1 MSVLNTE
8 SFTLKYQGISHMLI
22 SDCGICTQYN
32 PETYK
37 IQNPEIKKYKGLW
50 DTGATGTVITKKVVE
65 ELGLVPTGFINSY
78 HANGSSIVNTY
89 LVNVTL
95 PNGVMIH
102 TVKVTE
108 GILNGFDVLI
118 GMDVITKGDFSI
130 TNKDGK
136 TVFSFQIPST
146 HFTDFVEEHE
156 REIKMKYHTPI
167 VKDNLPGRNEPCHCG
182 SGIKYKNC
190 HGK

>member
-1 MSVLNTE
+1 MSILNTK
-8 SFTLKYQGISHMLI
+8 SFTVKYPGISNMLI
-22 SDCGICTQYN
+22 SECGICASYN
-32 PETYK
+32 PEIDKT
-37 IQNPEIKKYKGLW
+37 PHPDIKKYNGLW

-65 ELGLVPTGFINSY
+65 ELGLIPTGLTHSY
-78 HANGSSIVNTY
+78 NANGSCIVNTY
-89 LVNVTL
+89 LVNVAL
-95 PNGVMIH
+95 PNGVIIH
-102 TVKVTE
+102 TVRVTE

-130 TNKDGK
+130 TNKDSE

-146 HFTDFVEEHE
+146 HDLDFVEEFNQE
-156 REIKMKYHTPI
+156 VKMKYHTPI
-167 VKDNLPGRNEPCHCG
+167 VKDKLPGRNEPCHCG